1 MEEET
6 LFILTPPKAARE
18 EEENCEALLILT
30 GEIKSKSDPIF
41 RCLQTVTI
49 DVFGGI
55 IAVQYGGN
63 EKWIFHH
70 LYFLIVGCGG
80 I

>member
-6 LFILTPPKAARE
+6 LFILTPPKATRE
-18 EEENCEALLILT
+18 EVENCEALLILR
-30 GEIKSKSDPIF
+30 GEVKAKSDPIF

-63 EKWIFHH
+63 EEWIFHH
-70 LYFLIVGCGG
+70 LNFRIVGCGT